1 MRSSRSGIVV
11 RPDPYCDEYIIVQHE
26 NREYHIFEDGVVYGT
41 DTDDDIPQLLFA
53 IRDAYINYN
62 KDK

>member
-1 MRSSRSGIVV
+1 MQGN
-11 RPDPYCDEYIIVQHE
+11 PYCDEYIIVQHE
-26 NREYHIFEDGVVYGT
+26 NREYHIFEDGVVYGI

-53 IRDAYINYN
+53 IRDAYINYD

>member
-1 MRSSRSGIVV
+1 M

-26 NREYHIFEDGVVYGT
+26 NREYHIFEDGAVFRADPENG
-41 DTDDDIPQLLFA
+41 DGDIPHLLFA
-53 IRDAYINYN
+53 LRDAYINYS